1 MPLKLNK
8 STHTSPKLILNT
20 TYANTKQQLKQAMA
34 INATIWQIIANFQP
48 RRRRR
53 ALQNKYATLQA
64 NNNKQQTTKLNCSE
78 SSHTNKNQSTAINC
92 MCVLDKCLRIRGRNP
107 VKPTQARRSQV
118 KRGAQHQEFM
128 PRPRLMLKR
137 AAKLPPLKNWRRLL
151 WELALPSWLPTTSEL
166 VGKCLL

>member
-53 ALQNKYATLQA
+53 ALQNKYATL
-64 NNNKQQTTKLNCSE
+64 
-78 SSHTNKNQSTAINC
+78 
-92 MCVLDKCLRIRGRNP
+92 
-107 VKPTQARRSQV
+107 
-118 KRGAQHQEFM
+118 
-128 PRPRLMLKR
+128 
-137 AAKLPPLKNWRRLL
+137 
-151 WELALPSWLPTTSEL
+151 
-166 VGKCLL
+166 